1 MKRYDKFDLCLYQ
14 DILRSYCVKR
24 KIRILFLLILLCICL
39 PGCGKDPEL
48 TEFEE
53 AMSDFTDNVTII
65 SDKMNAIEPD
75 SEAAVSQ
82 LLSCLDEMNEQ
93 FQILAQMDIPSKFIS
108 IENITKE
115 AGEYMQEA
123 VSLYHE
129 LYESET
135 YDEEK
140 ATAAGENYSRAMKR
154 ITIISEVLQGEI
166 PDGEGIHITEETA
179 TDFEPV
185 REDTDF

>member
-1 MKRYDKFDLCLYQ
+1 MNKGDDMENWKDTKKGSCCLFGDY
-14 DILRSYCVKR
+14 SGH
-24 KIRILFLLILLCICL
+24 RIL
-39 PGCGKDPEL
+39 
-48 TEFEE
+48 
-53 AMSDFTDNVTII
+53 DF
-65 SDKMNAIEPD
+65 
-75 SEAAVSQ
+75 
-82 LLSCLDEMNEQ
+82 DEMNEQ

-140 ATAAGENYSRAMKR
+140 ATAAAENYSRAMKR